1 MSPSLIFIAVVFCF
15 YGSLW
20 LIHFSIHLVR
30 AKAVPEEDAVAPA
43 VHENL
48 KRVETEESARQE
60 AILRDFDSKISQL
73 LRRWDY
79 KEAHLA
85 LDQVQVQQFLR
96 GRKN

>member
-1 MSPSLIFIAVVFCF
+1 LL
-15 YGSLW
+15 Y
-20 LIHFSIHLVR
+20 R
-30 AKAVPEEDAVAPA
+30 E
-43 VHENL
+43 
-48 KRVETEESARQE
+48 ARQQ